1 MKLPMVVEEIFTEKE
16 MREIAGEAI
25 KGWKVKR
32 NPLWLEIKSLDQ
44 ENKTTMGKI
53 AKEYMRQLRPIA

>member
-1 MKLPMVVEEIFTEKE
+1 MKYPVIAEEIFTEEE
-16 MREIAGEAI
+16 MREIAEEAI

-44 ENKTTMGKI
+44 ENKKQWS
-53 AKEYMRQLRPIA
+53 K